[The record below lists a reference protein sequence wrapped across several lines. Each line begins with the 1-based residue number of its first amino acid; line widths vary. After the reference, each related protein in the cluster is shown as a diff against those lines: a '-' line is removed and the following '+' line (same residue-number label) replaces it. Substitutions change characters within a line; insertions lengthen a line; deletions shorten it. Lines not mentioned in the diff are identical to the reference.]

1 MRRKYFLAIIVS
13 IGLWLIFP
21 IKGGEKVLGADFPE
35 KPIKVIVPFGPG
47 SGVDTEAR
55 GIVPYV
61 EKHIGKQVVIENVS
75 GADGKIGLTKVWK
88 AKPDGY
94 TLVIHTTTMSLIG
107 EALFNPEY
115 RIVDFSRIFSWS
127 LFNQALVVN
136 IEKWKTLDEFINAGR
151 ERPLSIG
158 MPGRGSASHL
168 MGLILVDGL
177 GIKVNWVPF
186 DGGTQAVTAL
196 AGKHIDFASVATT
209 TALPLVKAGK
219 LRPLLVLGDQKDY
232 VFPDIP
238 LAKELGYKFPVIPA
252 IRGVDG
258 PPKMALSIIR
268 IIEGAFAKAVK
279 EQGYI
284 AWAQNR
290 MVDIVPLNHEEYQRA
305 IETQKKE
312 VEKYKGFLKG
322 EK

>member
-1 MRRKYFLAIIVS
+1 MKRKYYLAIIIS

-21 IKGGEKVLGADFPE
+21 IKGGEKVFGANFPE

-47 SGVDTEAR
+47 AGVDTEAR

-61 EKHIGKQVVIENVS
+61 EKHIGTKVIIENVS
-75 GADGKIGLTKVWK
+75 GADGKIGLTKVWR

-107 EALFNPEY
+107 EALFDPEY
-115 RIVDFSRIFSWS
+115 RILDFSRIFSWT
-127 LFNQALVVN
+127 LFNQVLVVN
-136 IEKWKTLDEFINAGR
+136 SEEWKTLDEFVKTGHT
-151 ERPLSIG
+151 RPLSVG

-177 GIKVNWVPF
+177 GIKSNWVPF
-186 DGGTQAVTAL
+186 DGGPQAITAL
-196 AGKHIDFASVATT
+196 AGKHIDFATVATT

-232 VFPDIP
+232 IFPGIP

-258 PPKMALSIIR
+258 PPQMGLPIIK
-268 IIEGAFAKAVK
+268 IIEGAFAKAIK

-284 AWAQNR
+284 TWAQKR
-290 MVDIVPLNHEEYQRA
+290 MVDIVPLNHEEYQKA

-312 VEKYKGFLKG
+312 VEKYKGLLRG